1 MLNQNIPIRNPSPPT
16 VLKLSPAAE
25 VIFNMLRQGLE
36 DRLKE
41 NGDLRTIAGFVSKLP
56 GEIARISLC
65 LEVLRDPY
73 ATEVSDLTMQ
83 AACEWKHFLIEHHRA
98 VLGDASEPIAL
109 RHVRRLAQVL
119 RSEKTARITARE
131 MFRKIKNQ
139 TDMKKMEDFKPVLD
153 ELIEANCLRRI
164 DHSNANSRGRPRS
177 PSFEV
182 NPAI

>member
-1 MLNQNIPIRNPSPPT
+1 
-16 VLKLSPAAE
+16 
-25 VIFNMLRQGLE
+25 
-36 DRLKE
+36 
-41 NGDLRTIAGFVSKLP
+41 
-56 GEIARISLC
+56 
-65 LEVLRDPY
+65 
-73 ATEVSDLTMQ
+73 MQ

-119 RSEKTARITARE
+119 RSEKTARITARDL
-131 MFRKIKNQ
+131 FRKIQNQ
-139 TDMKKMEDFKPVLD
+139 TDMKKMEEFKPVLD
-153 ELIEANCLRRI
+153 GLIEANCLRCI